1 MYVPSAVP
9 ADTSELSEFLKL
21 ELLTISREI
30 AEKKPFM
37 LLQNLNKAP
46 DKPRDGMIV
55 KADGTNWNPGSGAG
69 VYAFDGSVWNFL
81 G

>member
-9 ADTSELSEFLKL
+9 ADASDLSEFLKL

-30 AEKKPFM
+30 AEKRPFM

-55 KADGTNWNPGSGAG
+55 KADGTNWNPGSGEG
-69 VYAFDGSVWNFL
+69 FYGYYASAWAFL

>member
-9 ADTSELSEFLKL
+9 ADPSELSEFLKL

-30 AEKKPFM
+30 AEKRPFM

-46 DKPRDGMIV
+46 DKPRDGMVV
-55 KADGTNWNPGSGAG
+55 KADGTNWNPGSGEG
-69 VYAFDGSVWNFL
+69 FYGYYASAWAFL

>member
-30 AEKKPFM
+30 AEKRPFM

-46 DKPRDGMIV
+46 DKPRDGMVV
-55 KADGTNWNPGSGAG
+55 KADGTNWNPGSGEG
-69 VYAFDGSVWNFL
+69 FYGYYASAWAFL